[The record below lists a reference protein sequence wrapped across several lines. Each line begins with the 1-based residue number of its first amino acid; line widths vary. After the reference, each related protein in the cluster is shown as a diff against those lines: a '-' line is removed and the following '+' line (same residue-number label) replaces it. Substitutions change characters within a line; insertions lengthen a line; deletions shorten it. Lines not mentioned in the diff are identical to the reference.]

1 MSLKRALSAED
12 ITENRQGMI
21 AKLLKTQDPEEL
33 EALGLTV
40 RKVAMFGNS
49 TKLKRK

>member
-33 EALGLTV
+33 ETLGLTV
-40 RKVAMFGNS
+40 RKMIVFENS
-49 TKLKRK
+49 AKPK